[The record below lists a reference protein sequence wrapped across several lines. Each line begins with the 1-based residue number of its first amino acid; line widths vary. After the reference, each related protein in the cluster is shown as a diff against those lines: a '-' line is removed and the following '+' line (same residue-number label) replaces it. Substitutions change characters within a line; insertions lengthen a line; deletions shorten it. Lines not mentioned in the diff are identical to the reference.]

1 MSVCFFLLL
10 DIDDFAPALESAFTG
25 KATVLYR
32 MRLSCTFH
40 DSDGNRIGK
49 ANDGES
55 VDRLRLINN
64 LKNMSYN

>member
-1 MSVCFFLLL
+1 MLL

-40 DSDGNRIGK
+40 DSDGNRIGRV
-49 ANDGES
+49 NDGES
-55 VDRLRLINN
+55 VDRLRLFSDVMN
-64 LKNMSYN
+64 LFLSLLK